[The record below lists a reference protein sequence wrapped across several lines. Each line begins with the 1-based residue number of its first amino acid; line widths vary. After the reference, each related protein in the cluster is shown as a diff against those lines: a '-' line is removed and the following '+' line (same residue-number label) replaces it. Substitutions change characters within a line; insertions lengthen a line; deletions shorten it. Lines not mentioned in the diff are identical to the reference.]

1 MAPRSLWKGQ
11 IRLSL
16 VSIPVELFSA
26 TKTSGRT
33 SFRQIHEPSGKPIH
47 YEKVVQG
54 IGPID
59 TDDIV
64 KGYELDDGKYIT
76 LDPEEIDAVKLE
88 TKRVMD
94 LVQFVDACEIPPL
107 YYDKPYY
114 LVPTGDVAEEAYQVI
129 RDALRDSGKV
139 GLGQL
144 TMRGR
149 EYLAA
154 VRPCGNGLL
163 LETLHY
169 EDELRDADPT
179 FKGIPKKKSD
189 ADLLDVATALIERKS
204 GPFDASAFKDHYE
217 NALKELIA
225 RKKKGKKIEID
236 EEDDDS
242 SANNDNVVDL
252 MAALKKSLGGD
263 EKGKAKSA
271 PSSKSA
277 SSSKSS
283 STRKKKSA

>member
-26 TKTSGRT
+26 TKTAGRT
-33 SFRQIHEPSGKPIH
+33 SFRQIHAPSGKPVH

-59 TDDIV
+59 KDDIV

-129 RDALRDSGKV
+129 RDALREAGKV

-144 TMRGR
+144 TLRGR

-154 VRPCGNGLL
+154 VKPCGNGLL

-179 FKGIPKKKSD
+179 FKDIPKKKSD
-189 ADLLDVATALIERKS
+189 ADLLEVATALIDKKS

-217 NALKELIA
+217 SALKELIKK
-225 RKKKGKKIEID
+225 KKKGKKIEID
-236 EEDDDS
+236 EEDEDN
-242 SANNDNVVDL
+242 SADNDNVVDL
-252 MAALKKSLGGD
+252 MAALKKSLGNDGK
-263 EKGKAKSA
+263 KG
-271 PSSKSA
+271 
-277 SSSKSS
+277 KSS
-283 STRKKKSA
+283 SSSRKKKSA

>member
-26 TKTSGRT
+26 TKTAGRT
-33 SFRQIHEPSGKPIH
+33 SFRQIHEPSGKRVH

-64 KGYELDDGKYIT
+64 KGYELDDGKYV
-76 LDPEEIDAVKLE
+76 LLEPEEIDAVKLE

-189 ADLLDVATALIERKS
+189 ADLLEVATALIERKS

-225 RKKKGKKIEID
+225 RKKKGKKIEI
-236 EEDDDS
+236 EEEEDS
-242 SANNDNVVDL
+242 SADNDNVVDL
-252 MAALKKSLGGD
+252 MAALKKSLGDDGK
-263 EKGKAKSA
+263 KGKSS
-271 PSSKSA
+271 SSKSG
-277 SSSKSS
+277 SSKSS
-283 STRKKKSA
+283 SSSRKKKSA

>member
-26 TKTSGRT
+26 TKTAGRT
-33 SFRQIHEPSGKPIH
+33 SFRQIHEPSGKRVH

-64 KGYELDDGKYIT
+64 KGYELDDGKYV
-76 LDPEEIDAVKLE
+76 LLEPEEIDAVKLE

-129 RDALRDSGKV
+129 RDALREAGKV

-189 ADLLDVATALIERKS
+189 ADLLEVATALIDKKS

-217 NALKELIA
+217 AALKELI
-225 RKKKGKKIEID
+225 KKKTKGKKIEID
-236 EEDDDS
+236 EEDEDS
-242 SANNDNVVDL
+242 SADNDNVVDL
-252 MAALKKSLGGD
+252 MAALKKSLGDDG
-263 EKGKAKSA
+263 KKSSKAKS
-271 PSSKSA
+271 S

-283 STRKKKSA
+283 SSRKKKSA